1 MKFFPDTIDCI
12 IQVVNAIAPDA
23 MEMCESNDE
32 LIEMAIDANRLS
44 HFCGEIGEV
53 AELEITAL
61 IKEHGYEL
69 VLEHLSKQRNLQFI

>member
-23 MEMCESNDE
+23 MDICEANDE
-32 LIEMAIDANRLS
+32 LIEMAIDATRPS
-44 HFCGEIGEV
+44 TFCGTKGEE
-53 AELEITAL
+53 AEAEITAL
-61 IKEHGYEL
+61 IKEHGYEA